1 MGERDFLLELLETTN
16 QRLTDLSKS
25 YRILNDSHTNLEMR
39 MTRIETRFDTTI
51 SILKWLISPA
61 AVVGLVLQVLQIWNV
76 I

>member
-1 MGERDFLLELLETTN
+1 MSERDFLLELLDTTN

-25 YRILNDSHTNLEMR
+25 YRVLNDSHTKLEMR
-39 MTRIETRFDTTI
+39 MTRIETRFDTTV

-61 AVVGLVLQVLQIWNV
+61 AVIGLVLQILEIWNV